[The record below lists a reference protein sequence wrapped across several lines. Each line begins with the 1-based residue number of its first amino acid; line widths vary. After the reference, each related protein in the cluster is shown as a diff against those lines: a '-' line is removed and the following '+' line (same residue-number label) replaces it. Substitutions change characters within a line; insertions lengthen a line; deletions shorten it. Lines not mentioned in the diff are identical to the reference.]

1 MRFLLILVLAS
12 NLYGLD
18 WHKFRRVSQIA
29 LILANSADIA
39 SSFQYPE
46 ANPVL
51 RDRRTGL
58 LLHKG
63 VAIKAGVLAGLLI
76 GQETLGKNHPKTVS
90 WINLGAAAVIGG
102 VAARNFKISKF
113 PVDRIPSQ
121 K

>member
-12 NLYGLD
+12 NLPAMD

-76 GQETLGKNHPKTVS
+76 GQETLGKNHPKTTTI
-90 WINLGAAAVIGG
+90 INFAGSIGISG
-102 VAARNFKISKF
+102 VAIRNFQVARQERKVSK
-113 PVDRIPSQ
+113 
-121 K
+121 